1 MANSLKKDKSKIRT
15 AIDMLLIEEKGIRG
29 ELYHA
34 IHRYVNANNK
44 YIKIMIK
51 TKKCCTL
58 SIGM

>member
-15 AIDMLLIEEKGIRG
+15 AIDMLLIEEKGIRD

-34 IHRYVNANNK
+34 IYRYVNANNK
-44 YIKIMIK
+44 YMKIMIK

>member
-1 MANSLKKDKSKIRT
+1 
-15 AIDMLLIEEKGIRG
+15 MLLIEEKGIRG

-51 TKKCCTL
+51 TKKCFTL